1 MLRSYTAPL
10 FVQAEIS
17 LKMFE
22 VSPLIGFGS
31 VKGWGLK
38 ISWWML
44 KWFKFISFKAQT
56 NKLTFMNA
64 RRSPNWCYMYTHA
77 HWCYL
82 HTHAVGEL
90 YAHTCKSIQLTE
102 QETRWTI
109 TSWMYFLAIGNNLLS
124 AYLFFCCFF
133 KSDFFFQI
141 DVQIHPRL
149 LNFKLIILL
158 VCNKG

>member
-1 MLRSYTAPL
+1 MKYRLY
-10 FVQAEIS
+10 
-17 LKMFE
+17 
-22 VSPLIGFGS
+22 GFGS

-44 KWFKFISFKAQT
+44 KWFKFILFKAQT
-56 NKLTFMNA
+56 NKHTFMNA
-64 RRSPNWCYMYTHA
+64 RRSPNWCYMHTHTQWCYMHAHA

-90 YAHTCKSIQLTE
+90 YAHTCKSIQPTE

-124 AYLFFCCFF
+124 AYLFFAVFF
-133 KSDFFFQI
+133 NLIFFQI

-158 VCNKG
+158 VCRKV

>member
-44 KWFKFISFKAQT
+44 KWFNSFHL
-56 NKLTFMNA
+56 KLRPIN
-64 RRSPNWCYMYTHA
+64 
-77 HWCYL
+77 L
-82 HTHAVGEL
+82 H
-90 YAHTCKSIQLTE
+90 
-102 QETRWTI
+102 
-109 TSWMYFLAIGNNLLS
+109 SWMLEDHL
-124 AYLFFCCFF
+124 
-133 KSDFFFQI
+133 I
-141 DVQIHPRL
+141 DVTCTHMPIDVTCTHML
-149 LNFKLIILL
+149 
-158 VCNKG
+158 